1 MIDIKDLLKNPNKY
15 RDNLKKRNWQEK
27 DIAII
32 DKIIDLKT
40 EINNLIVQRNHLK
53 ETVNKLS
60 KTKPYN
66 ETIDYLRQLKI
77 DLKKIDDSIE
87 AKTSQLNDY
96 LFNLPNIIASDVPLG
111 KSEKDNLVIKQWGDI
126 KKTDHQYDHIF
137 LGKKYDI
144 LDIDRA
150 AKIAGSRFYYFKNDL
165 VLLEFSLINFVFDFL
180 KNFDFI
186 PIIPPFFIR
195 EKYYKGMGRLA
206 ADQKEE
212 RYYLPKDDLYLI
224 GSAEHTIGPYYADEV
239 LSEKELPKRF
249 LGFSSCFRREAGS
262 YGKDVKGILRT
273 HQFDKLEMFSFTL
286 PEQSE
291 TEHQFL
297 LSLQEKIM
305 QALKL
310 PYRVVLIC
318 SGDIGF
324 TDYKQYDIEAWIP
337 SQNRY
342 RETHSCSNT
351 TDFQAR
357 GVNARFR
364 RRSGKIE
371 FIHTLNA
378 TAVAIGRII
387 IAILENYQKDNYI
400 EIPEVLQPYMRK
412 DKIVPPAK

>member
-1 MIDIKDLLKNPNKY
+1 MIDLKDLLKNPHKY
-15 RDNLKKRNWQEK
+15 RDNLKKRNWQEDK
-27 DIAII
+27 IAIV
-32 DKIIDLKT
+32 DKIINLKI
-40 EINNLIVQRNHLK
+40 EINTLIVKKNNLRA
-53 ETVNKLS
+53 TINKLS
-60 KTKPYN
+60 KVKPDN
-66 ETIDYLRQLKI
+66 ETINYLRSLKT
-77 DLKKIDDSIE
+77 DLKKIEDSINI
-87 AKTSQLNDY
+87 KTAQINNY
-96 LFNLPNIIASDVPLG
+96 LLDLPNVIADDVPFG
-111 KSEKDNLVIKQWGDI
+111 KNEEDNLIIKQWGDI
-126 KKTDHQYDHIF
+126 VKSNNKHDHIF

-144 LDIDRA
+144 LDIDKA

-180 KNFDFI
+180 KKFDFI

-206 ADQKEE
+206 AEQKEE

-239 LSEKELPKRF
+239 LSENDLPQRF
-249 LGFSSCFRREAGS
+249 LGFSACFRREAGS

-305 QALKL
+305 QALRL

-324 TDYKQYDIEAWIP
+324 TDYKQYDIETWLP
-337 SQNRY
+337 SQNKY

-357 GVNARFR
+357 GVNIKFR
-364 RRSGKIE
+364 RRSGKVE
-371 FIHTLNA
+371 FVHTLNA
-378 TAVAIGRII
+378 TAIAIGRII
-387 IAILENYQKDNYI
+387 IAILENYQKDDYI
-400 EIPEVLQPYMRK
+400 EIPEVLQSYMRK
-412 DKIVPPAK
+412 DKILPPVK